1 VDRIYALWEYVYPDY
16 WMGAGYFEDD
26 KDNTDEKKLC
36 YFTQPTGGTWSLLD
50 KSRVDQA
57 SDILP
62 FRKELDAYWTA
73 SDGRSLLSDAKTNKW
88 YTYPPVEGVQ
98 VDKPGATP
106 DQLKKY
112 RSDLQ
117 KHFGLNPSSIKGA
130 KGMPIFEQQPISI
143 PNGKKAIEKY
153 RHFIIAVALVE
164 HALNASYTLEIDYKL
179 GEEVKYG
186 HVAVLTRSESSSCA
200 GCAGRRAAGNI
211 VHGIIHLPATHV
223 VEIVAHRSGN
233 DDEINHLKKHLTA
246 RLVTAAGIVYASTED
261 GLDTKNALDESI
273 TPELVLHSAFACLD
287 DDKDSLG
294 GPVDFFNWQDHG
306 EMFSGKWKKM

>member
-1 VDRIYALWEYVYPDY
+1 MLI
-16 WMGAGYFEDD
+16 
-26 KDNTDEKKLC
+26 
-36 YFTQPTGGTWSLLD
+36 SLLCQPNRLAGHGHSLI
-50 KSRVDQA
+50 KVV
-57 SDILP
+57 
-62 FRKELDAYWTA
+62 WTRHRTF
-73 SDGRSLLSDAKTNKW
+73 SHLGRSLTPIGQPLMVAPCCLTRRRINVRLLSLSSVHALTYHVVG